1 LTSYGSP
8 AIVTTQQVFDGCVGH
23 RRKPE
28 NPTEETAMNFWDI
41 DPNLYAPLWKLL
53 REWYARRQSS
63 KSKAKPC
70 PDPGCRA

>member
-1 LTSYGSP
+1 
-8 AIVTTQQVFDGCVGH
+8 
-23 RRKPE
+23 
-28 NPTEETAMNFWDI
+28 MNFWDI